1 MELSSNLDPKP
12 RTLNDFF
19 PEANQNSLQPTLSRS
34 NGNFINIYVNIG
46 AMNFFCA
53 ATFVAQLR
61 PIAHLSF

>member
-34 NGNFINIYVNIG
+34 NGNFINIYKGKIIKRTKYTCIVRN
-46 AMNFFCA
+46 
-53 ATFVAQLR
+53 
-61 PIAHLSF
+61 